1 MNLKHLLLS
10 FLSAGHFGRA
20 HRRFGQRLVAVAA
33 LALVIAV
40 AFPSGA
46 AQAKAPDKWVA
57 GELLV
62 GLRAGVG
69 PTRAEEFFR
78 AHGATV
84 VSDVGQIRVVR
95 IRVPVAWIDSV
106 EWLLSRLPE
115 VKFVEKNYIFDPVFV
130 PDDPMYAAQWHLPQ
144 ILAPQAWDLTQ
155 GSPGAV
161 IAIVDSGVDPYHP
174 DLAPN
179 LVAGYNTYNNNTNTL
194 DQYGHGTEVAGV
206 AAASSN
212 NGQGIASVAGQSRI
226 MPIRVTDA
234 TGRATSA
241 TIANGLVWAAD
252 HGASVVNLSFES
264 VAGNAAIRAAAEYVL
279 NKGAL
284 VVAASG
290 NCGCF
295 DATADNPFILSV
307 SATDETGGIAY
318 FSSTGPYVDLAA
330 PGTNI
335 LTTAVGGLYFSDS
348 GTSLASP
355 VVAGVAALMFSA
367 NPALT
372 PTVVAELL
380 EATAQDAG
388 TAGYDTGFGF
398 GRVNAYAAV
407 AAAASYTPPPDTTPP
422 TASITAPLPG
432 ATVTGTAVVNVSASD
447 NVGVVKVDLYVDG
460 LFLAT
465 DTSSP
470 YSFAWDTTLASNG
483 AHTLQAIATDA
494 AGNNASTANISVTV
508 SNTPP
513 DTTPPIVAIS
523 APAAGA
529 TVSGTITVTANASD
543 NVGVTKVDFYVDGIL
558 RATDTSSPYSFAWD
572 TTTASNGAHTLQ
584 AIATDAAGNN
594 ASTANISVTVSNTP
608 PDTTSPIVAISA
620 PASGAIVSG
629 TITVTAN
636 ASDNVGVTKVDFYVD
651 GILRATDTS
660 SPYSFAWDTT
670 TASNGAHTLKAI
682 ASDAAGNTATTTI
695 TVTVANVNQPPIAAN
710 DAFAAPY
717 RSGTSYTAQVFNV
730 LANDRDP
737 DGSLNAGSVKIVQA
751 PNKGGTVTVNAN
763 GTVSYTPK
771 KSYRGA
777 ETFTYNVKDNLG
789 KTSNT
794 ATVTVTVQ

>member
-1 MNLKHLLLS
+1 MDLKHLLFS
-10 FLSAGHFGRA
+10 RLSARHAGPAR
-20 HRRFGQRLVAVAA
+20 RRFALRLVAVAA
-33 LALVIAV
+33 LAVVIAV

-46 AQAKAPDKWVA
+46 AQAKAPDRWVA

-69 PTRAEEFFR
+69 PTRAQGLFR

-84 VSDVGQIRVVR
+84 LSEVGQIRIVR
-95 IRVPVAWIDSV
+95 VRVPVALMDMV
-106 EWLLSRLPE
+106 ERLFARLPE

-179 LVAGYNTYNNNTNTL
+179 QVAGYNTYNNNTNTL

-212 NGQGIASVAGQSRI
+212 NGQGVASVAGQSRI
-226 MPIRVTDA
+226 MPVRVTDA

-252 HGASVVNLSFES
+252 HGASVMNLSFEG
-264 VAGNAAIRAAAEYVL
+264 VAGNATIRSAAEYAL
-279 NKGAL
+279 NHGAL

-372 PTVVAELL
+372 PTVVTELL
-380 EATAQDAG
+380 EATAFDAG
-388 TAGYDTGFGF
+388 GAGYDHRLRIRSRQRLRGGH
-398 GRVNAYAAV
+398 GRGRLHSRRRIRPHPRLPSPRRQRGPRSPGLPSWTCRRPTTSAWYRWTSTSMAL
-407 AAAASYTPPPDTTPP
+407 SWQPIRRRRTRSPGTPRRRATERTRCRRSPP
-422 TASITAPLPG
+422 TP
-432 ATVTGTAVVNVSASD
+432 
-447 NVGVVKVDLYVDG
+447 
-460 LFLAT
+460 
-465 DTSSP
+465 
-470 YSFAWDTTLASNG
+470 
-483 AHTLQAIATDA
+483 
-494 AGNNASTANISVTV
+494 
-508 SNTPP
+508 
-513 DTTPPIVAIS
+513 
-523 APAAGA
+523 
-529 TVSGTITVTANASD
+529 
-543 NVGVTKVDFYVDGIL
+543 
-558 RATDTSSPYSFAWD
+558 RA
-572 TTTASNGAHTLQ
+572 
-584 AIATDAAGNN
+584 
-594 ASTANISVTVSNTP
+594 
-608 PDTTSPIVAISA
+608 
-620 PASGAIVSG
+620 
-629 TITVTAN
+629 
-636 ASDNVGVTKVDFYVD
+636 
-651 GILRATDTS
+651 
-660 SPYSFAWDTT
+660 
-670 TASNGAHTLKAI
+670 
-682 ASDAAGNTATTTI
+682 
-695 TVTVANVNQPPIAAN
+695 
-710 DAFAAPY
+710 
-717 RSGTSYTAQVFNV
+717 TAQVRPIF
-730 LANDRDP
+730 R
-737 DGSLNAGSVKIVQA
+737 
-751 PNKGGTVTVNAN
+751 
-763 GTVSYTPK
+763 
-771 KSYRGA
+771 
-777 ETFTYNVKDNLG
+777 
-789 KTSNT
+789 
-794 ATVTVTVQ
+794 